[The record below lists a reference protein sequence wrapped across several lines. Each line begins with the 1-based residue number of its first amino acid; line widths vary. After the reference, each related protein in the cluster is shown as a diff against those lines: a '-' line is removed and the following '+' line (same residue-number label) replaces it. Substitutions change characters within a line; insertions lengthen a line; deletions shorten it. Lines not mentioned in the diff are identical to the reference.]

1 MRRLSPTIS
10 FNRWAIVAAAA
21 LVALMFV
28 VFIAA
33 RSVFAVSGDDV
44 NAGKKF
50 VTIHDRGK
58 DIGILTDA
66 RTVGEALRDGGI
78 AVDEKDLVEPAVD
91 EELVAKSYDVNIY
104 RARPVVVID
113 GATTQKILS
122 PYQTSKQIAKDA
134 GIILHDEDITT
145 VEPISD
151 VAAHGTGIQV
161 TIDRATPFT
170 LVLYGKKMVAY
181 SQEQTVGAVLQ
192 SKGITLAK
200 NDTISVDKESRLHRG
215 MLIEIWRNGKQIVTV
230 EEAIARPIEEIRDAD
245 RPISYKLVKTPGKD
259 GKKQVTYEI
268 EMRNGKEIARKLIT
282 SITTLKPVK
291 EVVIIGVKSTSPT
304 ENEAI
309 AWKYLLGQG
318 FSRNQ
323 AAGIMGNLMQEHG
336 FRTDGDGLAQWTGGR
351 RAELLSRQDPYSIYT
366 QLDFLMHELNGKYS
380 YVKNAIRGTSA
391 IEQSVRIFQDQY
403 ERCGICAE
411 SKRITYAYEILGRH

>member
-58 DIGILTDA
+58 DIGILTYA

-181 SQEQTVGAVLQ
+181 SQEQTVRAVLQ

-215 MLIEIWRNGKQIVTV
+215 MLIEIWRNGKQMISI
-230 EEAIARPIEEIRDAD
+230 EEVIKKPIEQIRDAD
-245 RPISYKLVKTPGKD
+245 RPVSYKQVKTPGKD
-259 GKKQVTYEI
+259 GKKQVTYEV

-282 SITTLKPVK
+282 SLTTLAPVK
-291 EVVIIGVKSTSPT
+291 EVVVVGSKS
-304 ENEAI
+304 AI
-309 AWKYLLGQG
+309 VPYTGGGSKREWLV
-318 FSRNQ
+318 
-323 AAGIMGNLMQEHG
+323 AAGIPQGHWGYADAIVTRESGWNPNATNRSSG
-336 FRTDGDGLAQWTGGR
+336 ACGLAQALPCSKVPGN
-351 RAELLSRQDPYSIYT
+351 PYNPVDS
-366 QLDFLMHELNGKYS
+366 LRWMDG
-380 YVKNAIRGTSA
+380 YVKGRYGGWAGAYDFWNAHHW
-391 IEQSVRIFQDQY
+391 Y
-403 ERCGICAE
+403 
-411 SKRITYAYEILGRH
+411 